1 MTTIL
6 LNGWESEAILCW
18 KLLDRF
24 PVFPRE
30 GETFK
35 GWDVW
40 KNQDE
45 HDFTTLLGSPARK
58 DWDLRSWNQ
67 EQAKWSTN
75 KVCSDSMPSGSPL
88 HPSMETS
95 DVCHYDTTK
104 RNTWNPKPGSFK
116 CSAAVRVAIPPPLR
130 NVRFEDRHISPSRE
144 VDSTH
149 HLHNFMWINPVS
161 SYHHFLIFSPNIM
174 PFIISRQICLHK
186 AIWLMLP
193 FQHKVDICLQKISI
207 VHFGWWNRGK
217 LIFSQSSSRWKKC
230 EHDWN
235 EHQDIFIH
243 GRKMK

>member
-1 MTTIL
+1 MLVITRGYHL
-6 LNGWESEAILCW
+6 RHGWNVHITKLWFLQKLISSQKTLHYFEEANHDSTMLQPSRIQYHSNSDLHS
-18 KLLDRF
+18 
-24 PVFPRE
+24 
-30 GETFK
+30 GASNQTFRYN
-35 GWDVW
+35 
-40 KNQDE
+40 KN
-45 HDFTTLLGSPARK
+45 TLLWTSPRR
-58 DWDLRSWNQ
+58 LH
-67 EQAKWSTN
+67 QAKALQRLSLFCLSYW
-75 KVCSDSMPSGSPL
+75 
-88 HPSMETS
+88 
-95 DVCHYDTTK
+95 
-104 RNTWNPKPGSFK
+104 PKPNYFGP
-116 CSAAVRVAIPPPLR
+116 ANGDYTRL
-130 NVRFEDRHISPSRE
+130 RE

-149 HLHNFMWINPVS
+149 HLHNFMWVNPVS